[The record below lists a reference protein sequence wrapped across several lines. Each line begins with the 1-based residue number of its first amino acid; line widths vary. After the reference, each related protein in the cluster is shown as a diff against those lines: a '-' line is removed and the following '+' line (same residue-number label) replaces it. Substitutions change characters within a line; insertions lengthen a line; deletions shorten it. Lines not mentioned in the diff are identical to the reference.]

1 MKEEREKKTLFGH
14 IADAMGSSDTKS
26 LFTGKKKPLI
36 DFDYIKKL
44 LISLAVY
51 GALGLL
57 LGTVID
63 IVLGTGY
70 AGMALAVVFII
81 IWLIR
86 KFRAYLN

>member
-1 MKEEREKKTLFGH
+1 MAEREKKTIFQH
-14 IADAMGSSDTKS
+14 IADSIGSSDTKS

>member
-1 MKEEREKKTLFGH
+1 MTEREKKTIFQH
-14 IADAMGSSDTKS
+14 IADSMGSSDTKS
-26 LFTGKKKPLI
+26 LFTGKKKSLI
-36 DFDYIKKL
+36 DFDYIKRL
-44 LISLAVY
+44 MISLAVY

-86 KFRAYLN
+86 KFKAYLN